1 VVDRTLASVHVYRGG
16 MMRSSALF
24 FFIFFIFFI
33 YVFDAWFFDAGRL
46 RS

>member
-24 FFIFFIFFI
+24 FFIFFI

>member
-1 VVDRTLASVHVYRGG
+1 MSVVDRTLASVHVYRGG

-24 FFIFFIFFI
+24 FFI
-33 YVFDAWFFDAGRL
+33 YVFDAGRL